1 VSSPPLV
8 ATRESPKAES
18 KMVYFGQFVFGVSS
32 SLCVNK
38 QDPLST
44 HEWILFMAG
53 DTVAVLMPGETMT
66 ICQVVSI
73 EYRNVTDGRTDRI
86 AISISPVS
94 MLKRNKN

>member
-1 VSSPPLV
+1 
-8 ATRESPKAES
+8 
-18 KMVYFGQFVFGVSS
+18 
-32 SLCVNK
+32 
-38 QDPLST
+38 
-44 HEWILFMAG
+44 MAG